1 MTPPSLTT
9 KTMVATFGTWL
20 VDRVNVFF
28 RVRRYLKM
36 IAQRW
41 FVLTACLFIGVGV
54 AAYLALHTPNIYSAS
69 SKIGIAAKI
78 QTAYNSQAQYL
89 EEINNFY
96 DSQLQYMTS
105 SKVME
110 KVSEK
115 MADAQPAQLGFSL
128 MTRAAK
134 GPGSFTLVVESTD
147 FEYARRFA
155 KTWAHEFIHFKNQLR
170 ENALGK
176 SAASTR
182 EEIGRYEKS
191 LEKARAALLTFQR
204 EHNLGS
210 VKETGDAAQQRLD
223 KMEGEYQDVKTLRQR
238 LETKTPEE
246 IASGVSVDSFRPAR
260 ESSTTTTP
268 KPANAEAIDPVAR
281 FEGASKYSD
290 LKLQLKTKQA
300 EWERQKASLK
310 PKHPFMVKLAQD
322 LQQIEQDIHNQLD
335 LIEEKRRARI
345 KSLKDDED
353 SYRPLVE
360 DLRKQVLASR
370 NVQYEFE
377 RLKEEETNVKTVLD
391 NLRKS
396 EESLNSTTTDEGLF
410 NLIEEGVG
418 SPLPVRPNRRQMI
431 LAGLV
436 LGLGVGL
443 GLIYLLG
450 RIDDRLELA
459 EEIEA
464 ELDEVILGQI
474 PQMDLKRMKQDRLLI
489 TELDEHHM
497 FSESLRGVR
506 SAVILGSQTGTKQVL
521 VMTSAVPGDGK
532 TTVTVN
538 FAATLA
544 IAGHRVLLVDAD
556 LRRGETHNF
565 FGHSREIGF
574 AEILLGQLHWTDVV
588 QQTKIKTLQVI
599 HSGKLPHNPGELLI
613 SPITKEFINEA
624 RKSFDYVLFD
634 CPPLTAIDDTFSLVG
649 LADGLLFV
657 VRSGQ
662 TSMRFAKNA
671 LTAVRQR
678 GATILGIILNG
689 IHTDNPYY
697 YYNNYYHAYY
707 SQDQPKPLPLG
718 VVPMPAVKMAL
729 PKRPQPPADGG
740 ENRTADS
747 QPAPQQIIGLQQFQT
762 PERAEDSPR
771 RHSGSGSA

>member
-1 MTPPSLTT
+1 MTPPS

-36 IAQRW
+36 IARRW
-41 FVLTACLFIGVGV
+41 FVLAGCLMIGVGV

-69 SKIGIAAKI
+69 SKIGIAPKI

-115 MADAQPAQLGFSL
+115 LAESKPAGPDFSL
-128 MTRAAK
+128 VTRAVK
-134 GPGSFTLVVESTD
+134 GAGSFTMVVESTD

-155 KTWAHEFIHFKNQLR
+155 QTWANEFIHFKNRLR
-170 ENALGK
+170 ENAIGK

-246 IASGVSVDSFRPAR
+246 IASGVSVDPFRPAR
-260 ESSTTTTP
+260 EGSTTP

-300 EWERQKASLK
+300 EWDRQNAKLK

-322 LQQIEQDIHNQLD
+322 LLQLDQDIHNQLD

-345 KSLKDDED
+345 KSLKDDEE

-396 EESLNSTTTDEGLF
+396 EESLNSTTADEGLF

-443 GLIYLLG
+443 GFIYLLG

-459 EEIEA
+459 EDIEG
-464 ELDEVILGQI
+464 ELEEVILGQI
-474 PQMDLKRMKQDRLLI
+474 PQMNLKKMKQARLLI

-506 SAVILGSQTGTKQVL
+506 SAVILGGQTGTKQVL

-574 AEILLGQLHWTDVV
+574 SEILLGQLHWTDVV
-588 QQTKIKTLQVI
+588 QQTEIKTLQVI

-613 SPITKEFINEA
+613 SPITKEFISEV
-624 RKSFDYVLFD
+624 RKSYDYVLFD

-649 LADGLLFV
+649 LADGLLFI

-662 TSMRFAKNA
+662 TSMRFARNA
-671 LTAVRQR
+671 LMAVRQR
-678 GATILGIILNG
+678 GAPILGIILNG

-729 PKRPQPPADGG
+729 PKRQQPLATGG
-740 ENRTADS
+740 EI
-747 QPAPQQIIGLQQFQT
+747 PAAGAPVGPPQIIGLEQFQPSKGT
-762 PERAEDSPR
+762 EDSPPR
-771 RHSGSGSA
+771 RAGSASA